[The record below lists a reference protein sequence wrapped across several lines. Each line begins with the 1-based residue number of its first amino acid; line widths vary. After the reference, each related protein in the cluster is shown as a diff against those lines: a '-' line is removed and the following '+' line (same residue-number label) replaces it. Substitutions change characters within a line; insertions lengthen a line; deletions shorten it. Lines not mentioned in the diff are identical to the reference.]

1 MPRDHSIASQVGA
14 WEQRKLLKSY
24 HLTLALVL
32 PCDFSCHQSLM
43 HLSYSPS
50 LPLVQL
56 VHGSSYFLI
65 IREDV
70 TGEGDY
76 GEVDPVKK
84 ASDTVRWVG
93 PLRWGF
99 GTRPA

>member
-1 MPRDHSIASQVGA
+1 MSQVLDA
-14 WEQRKLLKSY
+14 SVVLSIS
-24 HLTLALVL
+24 ALGPIGPIGPEL
-32 PCDFSCHQSLM
+32 FALF
-43 HLSYSPS
+43 
-50 LPLVQL
+50 QL
-56 VHGSSYFLI
+56 FQLFHGSSYFLI

>member
-1 MPRDHSIASQVGA
+1 MSPVLDASVVLSIS
-14 WEQRKLLKSY
+14 
-24 HLTLALVL
+24 ALGPIGPEL
-32 PCDFSCHQSLM
+32 FALF
-43 HLSYSPS
+43 
-50 LPLVQL
+50 QL
-56 VHGSSYFLI
+56 FHGSSYFLI